1 MNHLPL
7 NSYILIGAR
16 AVTHGARRG
25 VMCRPESPDFG
36 AARHGPRSSTACTN
50 KHRSTARRA
59 TPALSLA
66 CTKTMAS
73 IAASCITFFHEPNI
87 PSKHVQVAPH
97 GHHAVTGSPAGRG
110 ARDPCHIE
118 LLPLHRGRREPKE
131 LIRPTCTAQH
141 AHTPVRLKSHDDTYP
156 LVRRM
161 SSFGCRLHV
170 FMLIGAPAVTHGAM
184 GGVMCR
190 PESPNFGA
198 EPHDTP
204 LEHTMWPQAPQPCAE
219 QRLGAL
225 SGMHP
230 DKLPAAQCHVSPS
243 KLPNTTYRLLP
254 TDTMP

>member
-1 MNHLPL
+1 MQEEGCAVPSHQPWC
-7 NSYILIGAR
+7 GTAWHPAR
-16 AVTHGARRG
+16 AQH
-25 VMCRPESPDFG
+25 
-36 AARHGPRSSTACTN
+36 AAASTAAPC
-50 KHRSTARRA
+50 RA
-59 TPALSLA
+59 TPAIYLA
-66 CTKTMAS
+66 CTQTIAS
-73 IAASCITFFHEPNI
+73 CAASCVTCWRDS
-87 PSKHVQVAPH
+87 SKHIKVLMDLR
-97 GHHAVTGSPAGRG
+97 GHHAVTASRARWG
-110 ARDPCHIE
+110 ARDACRTE

-243 KLPNTTYRLLP
+243 KLQNPTYRLLP